1 MENNRATKSYDEK
14 LLNVEFA
21 WYRNSF
27 SQADTVNSVP
37 YLINKDMI
45 REPTS
50 EMKNGK
56 AAGTSGS
63 EFEIEKQQEKQQLI

>member
-1 MENNRATKSYDEK
+1 M
-14 LLNVEFA
+14 NVEFA